1 MNLKQIDYVLE
12 AAKTLNFNQAA
23 KELFVS
29 QPALSY
35 QIKELEKEVGFL
47 IFERQGKTVTLT
59 AAGHQFCQRLSS
71 IRRQLNE
78 TIEQGQNFAT
88 HYAKNITVAYPRRSC
103 LYFLPLAIQRFAKA
117 HPDVLVSPEII
128 GANYLAD
135 FMDQHFDIAFALRE
149 EAEKLLNVE
158 IHPLFMSQIYLL
170 TTADDPLAQK
180 ELLTANDL
188 AGRTLL
194 VKGGSTPRL
203 RKVQQ
208 SVLEEV
214 SLQTRN
220 SPNHD
225 FTLVTVAAKQAVCLS
240 PGYLNTFSDEQLIWL
255 PFETE
260 EVFECVLVTHKN
272 DKNPLT
278 KELVGLLQM
287 IYREKEKSYP
297 L

>member
-23 KELFVS
+23 KELFIS

-47 IFERQGKTVTLT
+47 IFERQGKAVTLT
-59 AAGHQFCQRLSS
+59 AAGHQFCQRLVS

-103 LYFLPLAIQRFAKA
+103 LYFLPTAIQRFAKER
-117 HPDVLVSPEII
+117 PEVLISPEIT
-128 GANYLAD
+128 GDNYLAD

-149 EAEKLLNVE
+149 EAEKLPNVTL
-158 IHPLFMSQIYLL
+158 HPLFTSRIYLL
-170 TTADDPLAQK
+170 TTSDDPLAQK
-180 ELLTANDL
+180 ELVTADDLT
-188 AGRTLL
+188 GRTLL

-208 SVLEEV
+208 SVLEKV
-214 SLQTRN
+214 SLPTRN

-225 FTLVTVAAKQAVCLS
+225 FTLVMVAAKQAVCLS
-240 PGYLNTFSDEQLIWL
+240 PGYLNTFSDEQLVWL
-255 PFETE
+255 PFETAE
-260 EVFECVLVTHKN
+260 TFECVLMTHKN
-272 DKNPLT
+272 DQNPLT
-278 KELVGLLQM
+278 KEFVALLQR
-287 IYREKEKSYP
+287 IYRENAKTY
-297 L
+297 LL